1 MKRHVLT
8 SRQRPLVFAH
18 RGASAYAPEN
28 TMASFRK
35 AKALGAPGVELDI
48 HRCSTGEL
56 VVFHDDTT
64 KRICP
69 GTDFSIIDT
78 PWETLRTLDIG
89 SWKGKEF
96 AGERPILLSELLEE
110 FGSSMYFD
118 IEIKARTT
126 EDRGAEAAL
135 AELLR
140 KMSISTETTVFS
152 SFNPV
157 ALGRFKKLAPT
168 YSTAV
173 IYCKSKE
180 LPWYLRNG
188 QGRYIAGCDFL
199 KPEHVQVSK
208 TSVFADTSLGGYPV
222 IPWTVDDGAVARDL
236 LRKGCIGIIT
246 NKPDVIL
253 QAIRA

>member
-1 MKRHVLT
+1 
-8 SRQRPLVFAH
+8 
-18 RGASAYAPEN
+18 
-28 TMASFRK
+28 MASFKK
-35 AKALGAPGVELDI
+35 AKALGAPGIELDI
-48 HRCSTGEL
+48 HRCSSGEL
-56 VVFHDDTT
+56 IVFHDDTT
-64 KRICP
+64 KRLCP

-89 SWKGKEF
+89 SWKSPDF
-96 AGERPILLSELLEE
+96 SSERPILLSELLEE
-110 FGSSMYFD
+110 LGSSLYFD

-135 AELLR
+135 AELLK
-140 KMSISTETTVFS
+140 KMNIPVDTAVFS

-157 ALGRFKKLAPT
+157 ALRRFKKLAPA

-180 LPWYLRNG
+180 LPWYLRKG
-188 QGRYIAGCDFL
+188 QGRFIAGCDFL
-199 KPEHVQVSK
+199 KPEHVNVSK
-208 TSVFADTSLGGYPV
+208 ASVLADSSIGGYPV
-222 IPWTVDDGAVARDL
+222 IPWTVDDGALAQDL

-253 QAIRA
+253 QAIRT